1 MSLALLSDPHPG
13 ADNIHV
19 ALDYAAAGIPVI
31 PCREVAML
39 DADGKVVKAVK
50 GAYISDWPNAGSTN
64 ELQIRKWWKEH
75 PYALVGIPCGA
86 AGLFAIDCDVKNK
99 DADGEPINGISNYVE
114 IASKLGINPNHAA
127 TVRTPSGGMHN
138 IFEMPESSAMPD
150 GKLPGNSTY
159 REKGIDTRGVGGLVI
174 AAGSVMPDGTRW
186 AADGPSLIALR
197 KGGKLPVMPLG
208 LPVAVSKSKGAGK
221 PLDAP
226 AAVPGPPPSAAAQVP
241 RSPPT
246 QREFDYA
253 AQALDSECA
262 AVAACQ
268 EGGRNDRLNTAAHS
282 AATMIGPGWTDRPTV
297 EAALFAAAGTSGI
310 GDVEAAK
317 TIRSGIEAGILKP
330 RGPLAATGPA
340 LVAGMADTVDRMA
353 AAAHGA
359 TSLATPA
366 LDGEQATNQASIQP
380 IANPYTPPPGL
391 MGEIAKYIY
400 DAAPRQVP
408 EIALAGAIGWMA
420 GFAGRA
426 YNINGAGLN
435 LYIAMLASS
444 GSGKEA
450 ISNGFAALLDSI
462 LPKVPSAAHF
472 VGPADFASPQAVLK
486 FVAKAEHCAVSVV
499 GEFGNWLNQ
508 MTGERQNPIR
518 GAIKSVL
525 MEMYGKSGKRGV
537 YRQTVYSDKENNI
550 NEIRAP
556 AFSLVG
562 ESTPSTFYRN
572 ISDASIEDGFLP
584 RFIIIEYEGENKYL
598 NPDAQYAVV
607 PEWLAEK
614 LAMFATICLDLNSP
628 VIGGTS
634 LLPRGPKDVMCDA
647 AAQSRLN
654 ELSRVYTDNAN
665 AAHSEG
671 LKNLWSRVW
680 LNIAKLAALVA
691 VGCDMGSPIISLDHV
706 TWAENLVT
714 HSVNKIIAKIESGE
728 VAGSD
733 EAKQWQALVKALRE
747 VSSYDAARASAYTM
761 NPQMVKARV
770 INTKWLNQRVSK
782 LAIFQGDRH
791 GPTAAVKRVLER
803 ALAEELLLRCDFPE
817 RVSGGG
823 CTYQIR

>member
-1 MSLALLSDPHPG
+1 MMEAAETALTAADLTRINHDAAQSVASHGLFVVPCRPNKSPLITGAYKNASNDPAQIEQWWKQWPTAIPGVSCELSGLVVFDCDLKPAIKAVEAVDGKPAVKARAAVDGIAAFLAILREDEIDFCQFPAVRTQSGGIHMYCKAPAGFEPSNATGSLPAGIDVRSAGHVIAPG
-13 ADNIHV
+13 AVMPNGRRYLVTDGTPNLPL
-19 ALDYAAAGIPVI
+19 AFMAGTIP
-31 PCREVAML
+31 
-39 DADGKVVKAVK
+39 
-50 GAYISDWPNAGSTN
+50 
-64 ELQIRKWWKEH
+64 EL
-75 PYALVGIPCGA
+75 P
-86 AGLFAIDCDVKNK
+86 
-99 DADGEPINGISNYVE
+99 
-114 IASKLGINPNHAA
+114 
-127 TVRTPSGGMHN
+127 
-138 IFEMPESSAMPD
+138 
-150 GKLPGNSTY
+150 GKL
-159 REKGIDTRGVGGLVI
+159 RARL
-174 AAGSVMPDGTRW
+174 
-186 AADGPSLIALR
+186 GP
-197 KGGKLPVMPLG
+197 
-208 LPVAVSKSKGAGK
+208 GK
-221 PLDAP
+221 PPGVP
-226 AAVPGPPPSAAAQVP
+226 ATVPGPPA
-241 RSPPT
+241 PPT
-246 QREFDYA
+246 VQPPPGPATARELAYA
-253 AQALDSECA
+253 KAALDRTCA
-262 AVAACQ
+262 DLA
-268 EGGRNDRLNTAAHS
+268 GRLPGSGRNLALNNAALPMGEMI
-282 AATMIGPGWTDRPTV
+282 AAGWIERSTV
-297 EAALFAAAGTSGI
+297 EAALFGAAVQNGYVAKDGERQAHDTMQSGI
-310 GDVEAAK
+310 KDGM
-317 TIRSGIEAGILKP
+317 RQP
-330 RGPLAATGPA
+330 RAPLLDDAIPPNVASY
-340 LVAGMADTVDRMA
+340 VAGLPML
-353 AAAHGA
+353 GA
-359 TSLATPA
+359 PATPA
-366 LDGEQATNQASIQP
+366 LDGEQATDERTIQP
-380 IANPYTPPPGL
+380 TTNPYTPPPGL

-400 DAAPRQVP
+400 DSAPRQVP

-426 YNINGAGLN
+426 YNINGVGLN

-450 ISNGFAALLDSI
+450 ISNGYAALLDSI

-472 VGPADFASPQAVLK
+472 IGPADFASPQAVLK
-486 FVAKAEHCAVSVV
+486 FVASAEHCAISVI

-584 RFIIIEYEGENKYL
+584 RFILVEYEGENKYL
-598 NPDAQYAVV
+598 NPNAQHAVV
-607 PEWLAEK
+607 PASLTEK
-614 LAMFATICLDLNSP
+614 LVMFATICLDLNAP
-628 VIGGTS
+628 AIGGTS
-634 LLPRGPKDVMCDA
+634 LLPRGPMDVMCDF
-647 AAQSRLN
+647 AAQSRLDQ
-654 ELSRVYTDNAN
+654 LSRVYTDNAN
-665 AAHSEG
+665 AANTEG

-691 VGCDMGSPIISLDHV
+691 VGCNMGNPIISLEHV

-714 HSVNKIIAKIESGE
+714 YSVNKIIAKIDSGE

-733 EAKQWQALVKALRE
+733 EAKQWQALVKLLRE
-747 VSSYDAARASAYTM
+747 VSSYDAAKASAYTM

-782 LAIFQGDRH
+782 LAIFQHDRY

-803 ALAEELLLRCDFPE
+803 ALAEELLLRHDFPQ